1 MGKIKPLEQ
10 VIADLKKRCGSDCDF
25 SLINKENYVDTHHP
39 ILVKCKHCGK
49 VYPKTPHDLMRRG
62 GHLCKRPTKITLEY
76 FFGHLT
82 EEQKEKY
89 DYSLVKE
96 IANGRSKIS
105 IICKRCGKVFEQEVR
120 YHLRGQNCPYCW
132 AKQKPQY
139 GHRKPLYGIGVLDVD
154 YALNNDKITNLA
166 YKHWHNIFLRCY
178 SKSYQERNPN
188 YIGCTIDERWHKFS
202 AFKEWF
208 VENYRDGYVIDKDLL
223 VCGNKVYSPDA
234 CCVIPQEI
242 NCLIVTR
249 HRKSGRFGK
258 GLSITPKG
266 KYIAFIT
273 KHNKTYNLGHFNT
286 IEEAFATYKQGK
298 ISYVREVADAYY
310 KDGKITKEVYDA
322 LYRYEPKFKD

>member
-10 VIADLKKRCGSDCDF
+10 VIADLEKKCGSDCDF
-25 SLINKENYVDTHHP
+25 SLVNKDNYIDTHHP
-39 ILVKCKHCGK
+39 IIVKCKHCGK

-76 FFGHLT
+76 FFEHLT

-154 YALNNDKITNLA
+154 YAINNDKITNLA
-166 YKHWHNIFLRCY
+166 YKHWHNMFLRCY
-178 SKSYQERNPN
+178 SKKYQEKEPS
-188 YIGCTIDERWHKFS
+188 YIGCSVDKRWHKFS
-202 AFKEWF
+202 VFKEWF
-208 VENYRDGYVIDKDLL
+208 IENYRDGYALDKDLL
-223 VCGNKVYSPDA
+223 VPSNKCYSPET
-234 CCVIPQEI
+234 CCFLPQKI
-242 NCLIVTR
+242 NTMIVTR
-249 HRKSGRFGK
+249 HRKANRFGK
-258 GLSITPKG
+258 GVSITPKG
-266 KYIAFIT
+266 RYIAFL
-273 KHNKTYNLGHFNT
+273 NRYDKTYNLGHFDT
-286 IEEAFATYKQGK
+286 IEEAFNAYKQGK
-298 ISYVREVADAYY
+298 IAYVREVADSYY
-310 KDGKITKEVYDA
+310 KNGKITKEVYDA
-322 LYRYEPKFKD
+322 LYKYEPKFKD